1 MGSDLDD
8 TLHHFRLA
16 SKQAAEAVFLRLQ
29 NIHNIPQA
37 QLNSTYREILKRSQ
51 SNHFLD
57 GRSSNEY
64 RAERFRSLLSAFQV
78 DRPDDVEMLV
88 REYATALGANLK
100 SKDGAEEL
108 LGDLKR
114 QGNRLVVITEG
125 PHDAQEWTL
134 QRLGLSGYVDL
145 LVTSSRE
152 RTSKTDRLFHR
163 ALEQMACAPNGLIYI
178 GDSLERDVLPARA
191 LGIEAFLLAENG
203 HPGADVPMVPSLREF
218 GRAVDR
224 WNPSENL

>member
-1 MGSDLDD
+1 MNSSRFGTTRKWVGFDPDD

-51 SNHFLD
+51 SNRLLGRQVVERISRRALSVPVKRLPGRPSRRRGDAGQGVRHGFGGESKVQ
-57 GRSSNEY
+57 GRSRRTAWGSEATGQSAGRHY
-64 RAERFRSLLSAFQV
+64 GRTSRRS
-78 DRPDDVEMLV
+78 R
-88 REYATALGANLK
+88 
-100 SKDGAEEL
+100 
-108 LGDLKR
+108 
-114 QGNRLVVITEG
+114 
-125 PHDAQEWTL
+125 
-134 QRLGLSGYVDL
+134 SGRCSDWVCQDMWDL

-178 GDSLERDVLPARA
+178 GDSLERDVLPGSGAWHRG
-191 LGIEAFLLAENG
+191 LS
-203 HPGADVPMVPSLREF
+203 PG
-218 GRAVDR
+218 
-224 WNPSENL
+224 